1 MKLESFIIWL
11 VVLGILFS
19 LHGRA
24 EPETNATPISI
35 NQGVSGLA
43 DDNEASPLNQ
53 PLPLGDH
60 KDQHGCYH
68 SHAPFQPAA
77 VGFPSQFFCSLY
89 VSEVSSPI
97 PSVHTSDIS
106 HPPRA

>member
-1 MKLESFIIWL
+1 MKSGSFIIWL
-11 VVLGILFS
+11 VVLGVLFS

-24 EPETNATPISI
+24 EPESKIGSTSI
-35 NQGVSGLA
+35 KQGLSTLA
-43 DDNEASPLNQ
+43 DDNEASPLNE
-53 PLPLGDH
+53 PLPPGDH

-68 SHAPFQPAA
+68 SHAPFQPAV
-77 VGFPSQFFCSLY
+77 VGFLSQFFCSLY
-89 VSEVSSPI
+89 VSKVSSPI